1 MYSLY
6 TTASVASDDAR
17 AVGELHARV
26 PEASANRAAAPQHTR
41 LRAFSRPRPLYAI
54 RSMGPGV
61 PATFFVRGK
70 PVPAPPDQE
79 DAAEQASSPELEHSC
94 ISADLLFAEVY
105 RVQHDENVSL
115 PSPLGDDIARLN
127 ELIRN
132 ASVEDI
138 LEQSAPTSAARASR
152 QRVVCTRKT
161 SPMSTEEKLAWQN
174 VRNPDDEHPLPD
186 QNAKSLRI
194 KADGQGHER
203 TARFRSRSAGT
214 KVRSRSQHSEGHDLS
229 AGASDAHYRPRT
241 YVSVSMASF
250 DESSYAPVR
259 MTRVGGSTSASFQEG
274 TSASS
279 QPPPYPPRES
289 RRRHRGGLSSGHMVR
304 SVSIG
309 AAEPHADLRFGALHG
324 QGEIGRRLAE
334 EGEAPPSRFPGD
346 HERAWALGG
355 EPQRFGSRMLPGT
368 FSAPRLRLF
377 AACMHACVHVR
388 IRVFYICMHACIY
401 VCVYLCIFACMR
413 ACIYASMCTHFTH
426 THTHTH
432 TGVFSVQEIEAGILR
447 SGNQAPPAAESKLPA
462 GTATRAHPASRRESG
477 ARPPPN
483 ADINSAWDT
492 SVQPPTAPGPTAKPG
507 GSGTRD
513 VQPPP
518 PPPPRPRAVV
528 AAAGAAVMQSQARSQ
543 AAAVASFC
551 ERGATS
557 GPEAAAP
564 VREALG
570 RVGVGP
576 WREAPTSATGGG
588 GGNGGDAK
596 TLSRRSN
603 DGPVAGAGGDRAA
616 AMHKVGAAPR
626 SNPWKK
632 TLHGAVSGTGR
643 GVQGGVADSEF
654 PSLTALAAAGSSGLK
669 RGTPLSTR
677 ASTVTVAV
685 SDGEKGRAGR
695 GGWAAVVAGQGE
707 QSQAQRA
714 RIGVSSALMQSLFA
728 SSSGKSSGPGR
739 LEGGEK
745 EPGEGVDGAVAAGR
759 EEDAAAEALARLQAF
774 CSCDVICAVFCVTCE
789 MLPCTQYS
797 K

>member
-1 MYSLY
+1 MERTCRSGPWPRTTVRMHVCAWLAIMYSLY

-94 ISADLLFAEVY
+94 ISADLLLAEVY

-138 LEQSAPTSAARASR
+138 LEQSAPKSAARASR

-259 MTRVGGSTSASFQEG
+259 MTRVGGSTSASFLGG

-388 IRVFYICMHACIY
+388 IHVFYICMHACMHACIY
-401 VCVYLCIFACMR
+401 VCVYLCVHACMHLR
-413 ACIYASMCTHFTH
+413 KYVHTFHAH

-432 TGVFSVQEIEAGILR
+432 TQASFQCRKSRRGFSGLETKHHPQPKVNCL
-447 SGNQAPPAAESKLPA
+447 QAPPLALTRHPDARAEHGLHPTPISIALGTPPSSHQQRLDQRLNREAVAPGMCNRRRRRLRARARSWLPRGRHGCNRRHGHRQRRWRASVSEGPPVGPRLPHQCGRLWA
-462 GTATRAHPASRRESG
+462 GSESG
-477 ARPPPN
+477 R
-483 ADINSAWDT
+483 
-492 SVQPPTAPGPTAKPG
+492 G
-507 GSGTRD
+507 GKHPLLR
-513 VQPPP
+513 
-518 PPPPRPRAVV
+518 
-528 AAAGAAVMQSQARSQ
+528 Q
-543 AAAVASFC
+543 AAAA
-551 ERGATS
+551 AT
-557 GPEAAAP
+557 AA
-564 VREALG
+564 
-570 RVGVGP
+570 
-576 WREAPTSATGGG
+576 
-588 GGNGGDAK
+588 
-596 TLSRRSN
+596 TLRR
-603 DGPVAGAGGDRAA
+603 
-616 AMHKVGAAPR
+616 
-626 SNPWKK
+626 
-632 TLHGAVSGTGR
+632 
-643 GVQGGVADSEF
+643 
-654 PSLTALAAAGSSGLK
+654 
-669 RGTPLSTR
+669 
-677 ASTVTVAV
+677 
-685 SDGEKGRAGR
+685 
-695 GGWAAVVAGQGE
+695 
-707 QSQAQRA
+707 
-714 RIGVSSALMQSLFA
+714 
-728 SSSGKSSGPGR
+728 
-739 LEGGEK
+739 
-745 EPGEGVDGAVAAGR
+745 
-759 EEDAAAEALARLQAF
+759 
-774 CSCDVICAVFCVTCE
+774 
-789 MLPCTQYS
+789 
-797 K
+797 